1 MFYAYICET
10 SILVVETRYFT
21 KPNISHYINR
31 EWPLWWVCEGS
42 HWRKLVGF
50 LHRIFTYQATLRAA
64 KSQTCLQ
71 KYVESRNPHFLFG
84 FSPSTFISHPPKWG
98 VMISYPDG
106 QAISKG
112 LQSIHIHENAAW
124 LFIVCNPCANLG
136 DIEILK
142 IEKQESLPSKMA
154 LPHITTSHLSHSKY
168 VSPVDRIENR
178 I

>member
-1 MFYAYICET
+1 MRDLHFGSRNTLFHKTQHKPLHQQGVAIVM
-10 SILVVETRYFT
+10 SLWRFT
-21 KPNISHYINR
+21 L
-31 EWPLWWVCEGS
+31 EE
-42 HWRKLVGF
+42 VG
-50 LHRIFTYQATLRAA
+50 RIFTYQATLRAA

>member
-21 KPNISHYINR
+21 KPKISHCINR

-42 HWRKLVGF
+42 PWRKTG
-50 LHRIFTYQATLRAA
+50 RILTYQATLRAA

-71 KYVESRNPHFLFG
+71 KYVESRNQHFLFG
-84 FSPSTFISHPPKWG
+84 FSPSTFISHPPPQWG
-98 VMISYPDG
+98 VIISYPDG
-106 QAISKG
+106 HAISKG

-136 DIEILK
+136 DIEILR
-142 IEKQESLPSKMA
+142 IEKQDSLPSKMA

-168 VSPVDRIENR
+168 VSPVDLI
-178 I
+178 